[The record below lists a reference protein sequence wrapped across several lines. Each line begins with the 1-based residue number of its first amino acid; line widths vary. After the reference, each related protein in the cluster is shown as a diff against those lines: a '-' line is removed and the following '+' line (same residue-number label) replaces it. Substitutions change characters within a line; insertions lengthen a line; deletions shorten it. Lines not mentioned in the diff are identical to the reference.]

1 MKTPSIRLDLVPE
14 PAYLTPQT
22 LSTLVIRILVTNLGN
37 RALDGWAFMPE
48 LLVDGQPSLAW
59 SLAIGNGTRDAQRM
73 VPPGGRIELARC
85 MGNGLFNQPGG
96 HTLVVRLHGVE
107 SPPVKVYLDAG
118 TP

>member
-14 PAYLTPQT
+14 PAYLTLHT
-22 LSTLVIRILVTNLGN
+22 LSTLVIRVFVTNLSN
-37 RALDGWAFMPE
+37 RALDSWAFVPE

-59 SLAIGNGTRDAQRM
+59 GLAIGNGALEPPRM
-73 VPPGGRIELARC
+73 VPPGGRIERSRC
-85 MGNGLFNQPGG
+85 MGSALFNQPGD
-96 HTLVVRLHGVE
+96 HTLVVRLQGVE